1 MLGTDYPFAMGEA
14 EPGATIRKTAT
25 SEEERRA
32 LTTENAR
39 RFLGLA

>member
-1 MLGTDYPFAMGEA
+1 MGEA

-25 SEEERRA
+25 SDAERQA

-39 RFLGLA
+39 RFLRLT